1 MICPYCK
8 ETIQDE
14 AVKCRYCGSFIN
26 SNVIYAVSADS
37 ISVDEIRA
45 FIGTNAGYYIRQFS
59 KFSQWGVAKFAP
71 TWNWSCFGFTWLWF
85 LYRKMYLNALIT
97 FVIFCVPGVN
107 VILHIVAGVVGNY
120 LYHMHVK
127 EKILEIRRVHQ
138 SAHNRDAILLE
149 VGGVHKW
156 VITLGVIISIISLLL
171 FFLFFAAI
179 TASIEKFSGTVI

>member
-14 AVKCRYCGSFIN
+14 AIKCRYCGSFTS
-26 SNVIYAVSADS
+26 SNIIYEVNADS
-37 ISVDEIRA
+37 ITTEEIQA
-45 FIGTNAGYYIRQFS
+45 FLGTNSHYYLRQFS
-59 KFSQWGVAKFAP
+59 KFKQMGVEKFAP

-97 FVIFCVPGVN
+97 FVVFCVPGVN
-107 VILHIVAGVVGNY
+107 IILHIVAGVVGNY
-120 LYHMHVK
+120 LYHTHIK
-127 EKILEIRRVHQ
+127 EKILEIRRIHPTAQ
-138 SAHNRDAILLE
+138 NRAAILQE

-156 VITLGVIISIISLLL
+156 VITVGVVMTIVSLLL

-179 TASIEKFSGTVI
+179 TASIGKFSGTVI

>member
-14 AVKCRYCGSFIN
+14 SLKCRYCGSFTN
-26 SNVIYAVSADS
+26 ANVIYEVNPDS
-37 ISVDEIRA
+37 ISADEIRV
-45 FIGTNAGYYIRQFS
+45 FIGTNADYYIRQFS
-59 KFSQWGVAKFAP
+59 KFKQLGVEKFAP

-97 FVIFCVPGVN
+97 FVVFCVPGVN
-107 VILHIVAGVVGNY
+107 VILHLVAGVVGNY
-120 LYHMHVK
+120 LYRTHVT
-127 EKILEIRRVHQ
+127 EKILKVCRIHPSVQ
-138 SAHNRDAILLE
+138 NRDTILQE

-156 VITLGVIISIISLLL
+156 VITAGIIITVISMLL

-179 TASIEKFSGTVI
+179 TASIEKFNGTVI